1 MRIPNQMLRG
11 SGKSTMS
18 WVVFFP
24 HLLHSAASESD
35 STQAPLPSC
44 SPCCGLSSG
53 YAQYGPDLHQPTQ
66 LSVCAPNDSHLIV
79 IGCKL
84 PSLEQQSMHTRPMGS
99 AVGLHTTG
107 RSRRPQYH
115 SNFRRLTAQTRVNHI
130 ARIVQRSSHSRYK
143 NSLCSHDGDPAASR
157 DIRDCLML
165 HKIVSKNRIHPIT

>member
-1 MRIPNQMLRG
+1 MRIPNRMLKRRNKSATFPRLSYCPDVRASRPLAARLPPPRNSM
-11 SGKSTMS
+11 SGPLTVLTKPYQLP
-18 WVVFFP
+18 VVAP
-24 HLLHSAASESD
+24 H
-35 STQAPLPSC
+35 
-44 SPCCGLSSG
+44 
-53 YAQYGPDLHQPTQ
+53 
-66 LSVCAPNDSHLIV
+66 DSHLIV

-115 SNFRRLTAQTRVNHI
+115 SNFRRLTAQTRINHI
-130 ARIVQRSSHSRYK
+130 ARIVQRSSHSRYE

-165 HKIVSKNRIHPIT
+165 HKIVSKNRIHPITSIAVQSLP